1 MNLRER
7 FGQWALVAGASE
19 GLGAAFASQLAGQGM
34 DLLLLARRK
43 PVLDSLADTLRQRHG
58 VQVET
63 AEVDLGAPGL
73 AATVA
78 ALVAGR
84 EVGVLVCNAAV
95 SPMGAFH
102 ELPAEQHL
110 RALDVNCRSPLLLL
124 HALVPSMIQRRRGA
138 VVLMSSLTAFQGSP
152 LISVYG
158 ATKAFNL
165 ALAEGL
171 WDELR
176 PHGVDVLACCAGATR
191 TPNYLKSR
199 AEKGAPGELEPG
211 EVARE
216 ALAALGRG
224 PLLIPGRFNRFASFL
239 LRRVLPRRT
248 TVALMGQQTRK
259 LQRPALPR

>member
-1 MNLRER
+1 MRFRER

-19 GLGAAFASQLAGQGM
+19 GLGAAFASQLAAQGLN
-34 DLLLLARRK
+34 LLLLARRK
-43 PVLDSLADTLRQRHG
+43 PALDALADELRKRHE

-63 AEVDLGAPGL
+63 FQVDLGAADL

-78 ALVAGR
+78 AVVAGR

-95 SPMGAFH
+95 SPMGPFH

-124 HALVPSMIQRRRGA
+124 HALVPAMIERRRGA
-138 VVLMSSLTAFQGSP
+138 VILMSSLTAFQGSP

-191 TPNYLKSR
+191 TPNYLRTR
-199 AEKGAPGELEPG
+199 AEGGAPGEQDPED
-211 EVARE
+211 VARE

-224 PLLIPGRFNRFASFL
+224 PVLIPGRFNRFASFL
-239 LRRVLPRRT
+239 LRRVLPRRA

-259 LQRPALPR
+259 LQRPLLPR